1 MQHSA
6 GGACRSP
13 TGACHSVSDANAGGP
28 ISACS
33 GTDGGTGIL
42 NETSDANFLLININ
56 SLGSPL
62 IPAPGLSSN
71 QVTLTSSSG
80 GIFPDILTID
90 VAQTNLAFPGGD
102 VTVNLAVSTLVG
114 PGPLMLEADA
124 PGGTSIF
131 AHTFTTIDTQILPSI
146 TLGAIASDD
155 AIFSLTFTAPNQT
168 TAASIV
174 LTAVPPTPIPEP
186 ASLVLLGAGLLGLGG
201 GPSSVAD
208 WPSRLSPGA
217 AAASVRAIK
226 SLAGNIKR
234 ARPAPAISNIAG

>member
-1 MQHSA
+1 MRAGLSA
-6 GGACRSP
+6 LAAAL
-13 TGACHSVSDANAGGP
+13 TAGQEYSTKP
-28 ISACS
+28 AAI
-33 GTDGGTGIL
+33 
-42 NETSDANFLLININ
+42 NFLLININ

-201 GPSSVAD
+201 GAVVGG
-208 WPSRLSPGA
+208 RLAKPLEPRCRRG
-217 AAASVRAIK
+217 SVRAIK

>member
-201 GPSSVAD
+201 VRRRWQTGQ
-208 WPSRLSPGA
+208 A
-217 AAASVRAIK
+217 A
-226 SLAGNIKR
+226 
-234 ARPAPAISNIAG
+234 

>member
-1 MQHSA
+1 M
-6 GGACRSP
+6 
-13 TGACHSVSDANAGGP
+13 
-28 ISACS
+28 
-33 GTDGGTGIL
+33 
-42 NETSDANFLLININ
+42 
-56 SLGSPL
+56 
-62 IPAPGLSSN
+62 
-71 QVTLTSSSG
+71 
-80 GIFPDILTID
+80 
-90 VAQTNLAFPGGD
+90 
-102 VTVNLAVSTLVG
+102 NLAVSTLVG

-217 AAASVRAIK
+217 AAVRCELSNLWPGI
-226 SLAGNIKR
+226 SSGR
-234 ARPAPAISNIAG
+234 ARHRLSQTSRASSSPAR

>member
-1 MQHSA
+1 MARLKGMWACSIALA
-6 GGACRSP
+6 GLAVAQP
-13 TGACHSVSDANAGGP
+13 AHATLALTVSDANAGGP

-42 NETSDANFLLININ
+42 NKTCSDANFLLININ

-201 GPSSVAD
+201 VRRWWQTGQ
-208 WPSRLSPGA
+208 A
-217 AAASVRAIK
+217 A
-226 SLAGNIKR
+226 
-234 ARPAPAISNIAG
+234 